1 MLRVE
6 FVSSKELCYV
16 TVYLCYM
23 ILVLRVIFVSRY
35 LLYGM
40 LLCMLYNVSVL
51 WDIWFLEVMLLSYG
65 LQIKEKHEL
74 AFTNITNK
82 IQASGLNTDPY
93 GFHCRMD
100 PDNFF
105 IWLPRSGSLFVVPP
119 GSGST

>member
-1 MLRVE
+1 M
-6 FVSSKELCYV
+6 
-16 TVYLCYM
+16 
-23 ILVLRVIFVSRY
+23 
-35 LLYGM
+35 YGM

-65 LQIKEKHEL
+65 IQIKEKHEL